1 MHNLV
6 PHLVLGKQQHA
17 RQHLAQVDN
26 PRLTLG
32 FLEGDQE
39 FLVEIILL
47 GVSVPMRVRRYQANL
62 FEGFYGPLFREHSI
76 FGSGP

>member
-6 PHLVLGKQQHA
+6 PHLVLGQQQHA
-17 RQHLAQVDN
+17 RQHLAQVDD

-47 GVSVPMRVRRYQANL
+47 GVSVPMRVRRYQPNL
-62 FEGFYGPLFREHSI
+62 FEGFYGPLLCEYSI
-76 FGSGP
+76 F

>member
-6 PHLVLGKQQHA
+6 PHLVLGQQQDA
-17 RQHLAQVDN
+17 RQHLAQVDD

-47 GVSVPMRVRRYQANL
+47 GVSVPMRVRRYQPNL
-62 FEGFYGPLFREHSI
+62 FEGFYSPLLCKYSI
-76 FGSGP
+76 F